1 MPFVTSSPAAPNAK
15 ARAGQNPFAEPDS
28 VAFGAWLSGR
38 LNDYQRSDTSN
49 LHFANVMT
57 AFQHLYGLDV
67 EGVGANAAVVT
78 RSGEQGSVA
87 QLRIPQAATLLDKA
101 WNIIVG
107 AELTWS
113 TVATTTDAAS
123 EAQSILMKNALQYY
137 WNDLGV
143 GPLAKA
149 ACRAGLAFG
158 EGALHMPW
166 DESLGEDGAA
176 VDGDTEVHSGDIAC
190 RAVDTWNLIRDPS
203 LKSYESASWVGV
215 REFRNRYDVAASVK
229 PMASDLEPKEGE
241 APEETQ
247 ARVEQLLE
255 DRRAD
260 CLSAKMTYE
269 FWSPFGIARNVD
281 TDLIPVLTLYHKKTP
296 SIPSG
301 RVFECLPNGTP
312 LQDED
317 LPKAHWKQLPV
328 IRYAAGGYK
337 DTPFPYSKWFG
348 TLGSQQARD
357 GVVKDILTNVTATS
371 GCVISVE
378 SDADT
383 APFSLTGG
391 PQVQVRGKGEK
402 PPEVL
407 QLQQTNPEAYKLTEL
422 LDAGMQQRMGIDA
435 LTAGQEAPSSQLSGT
450 AMALLTST
458 SVQNNSQEQAAFAKF
473 VQEIGMCVLG
483 HIQHNMKTPR
493 RIALAGKS
501 KSSFVT
507 DGQLSAEGVADIERV
522 QCTMGTALSQ
532 TDAFKLEFATMMM
545 KGDGKTSW
553 VEKPQQLQLVIDTG
567 RGDEI
572 NNGLSKELILINEE
586 NEAIGRGETPIVVL
600 SDNHALHLKL
610 QKTPVG
616 SVEARKN
623 PAVVAAQQA
632 HEDAHIKM
640 LRDTDPVVLQAL
652 GQTPLPPPVMGGMP
666 GQPPPGPQGAQPPAG
681 GPPQAGPGPG
691 SGKPPEDAKAP
702 PTPQGLQQ
710 AKAPVLP
717 KKPDGTTAGPVAGVV
732 PPGIAI
738 RPS

>member
-1 MPFVTSSPAAPNAK
+1 MPFVTASPAAPNAR
-15 ARAGQNPFAEPDS
+15 ARAGLNPFAEKDS
-28 VAFGAWLSGR
+28 EDFGTWFSGR
-38 LNDYQRSDTSN
+38 LNDWQRSDTCN

-149 ACRAGLAFG
+149 QCRSGLAFG

-166 DESLGEDGAA
+166 DETLGEPGAA
-176 VDGDTEVHSGDIAC
+176 VDGDAEVATGDIAC
-190 RAVDTWNLIRDPS
+190 RPVETWNLIRDPS
-203 LKSYESASWVGV
+203 AKSDNALRWRAV
-215 REFRNRYDVAASVK
+215 REFENRYDVAASLK
-229 PMASDLEPKEGE
+229 PMASDLQPKDGE

-247 ARVEQLLE
+247 ARVARLLE
-255 DRRAD
+255 DRRQD
-260 CLSAKMTYE
+260 CLSTQMTFE
-269 FWSPFGIARNVD
+269 FWSPFGIARNID
-281 TDLIPVLTLYHKKTP
+281 TDLIPVITLYHKKTP

-301 RVFECLPNGTP
+301 RLFRCLANGVP

-317 LPKAHWKQLPV
+317 LPKAYWKQLPI
-328 IRYAAGGYK
+328 IRYAAGEYK

-407 QLQQTNPEAYKLTEL
+407 QLQQTNAEAYKLTGL

-483 HIQHNMKTPR
+483 HIQNHMTTPR
-493 RIALAGKS
+493 RIALGGKA

-507 DGQLSAEGVADIERV
+507 DGMLSAQGVAGIERV

-532 TDAFKLEFATMMM
+532 TDAFKLEFATMMQ

-553 VEKPQQLQLVIDTG
+553 VETPQQMQLVIDTG
-567 RGDEI
+567 RADEL
-572 NNGLSKELILINEE
+572 NNRLQKEWILIREE
-586 NEAIGRGETPIVVL
+586 NEMIGRGETPIVML
-600 SDNHALHLKL
+600 GDDHALHLKE
-610 QKTPVG
+610 QKSPID
-616 SVEARKN
+616 SVEARRN
-623 PAVVAAQQA
+623 PAVVQAQQS
-632 HEDAHIKM
+632 HEDAHIAM
-640 LRDTDPVVLQAL
+640 LRNTDPVVLQAL
-652 GQTPLPPPVMGGMP
+652 GQQPLPPIQQPGMP
-666 GQPPPGPQGAQPPAG
+666 PQMGPPGAPTPPG
-681 GPPQAGPGPG
+681 GPPQPPGGPNQ
-691 SGKPPEDAKAP
+691 AKAPEGPP
-702 PTPQGLQQ
+702 PTPQALQQ

-717 KKPDGTTAGPVAGVV
+717 KLPNGNSAGPAAGTV
-732 PPGIAI
+732 PNALAI
-738 RPS
+738 RHS